1 MRFEFNA
8 RQQELFD
15 QYALIGR
22 EIASRADEYDK
33 TRRFD
38 QTGWQRISENG
49 LWRLPVPRD
58 LGGMGAG
65 WTDCVAAIEGLA
77 STAGDLGFLI
87 SLLGHI
93 GSLRIVLEEGT
104 DEQKDRWLEALMR
117 GDVAVTAMTEASGG
131 SDLARMSLA
140 AEADGEGWRLS
151 GCKVHI
157 TNGPVASLGMIAGR
171 IPALGERRDIT
182 LFFVDLSAEGTSRG
196 DLEDNLGIRTSPTC
210 DLIFD
215 RVRLEDVN
223 IMGKPGDGLRI
234 LYRIIAFERALYGVI
249 ASGLIENMIETAMER
264 VETRRAFGRPIGDYQ
279 YVQGRISDMK
289 TASVICRLLT
299 YSGLEKLDKQTKDA
313 SIVCSIGKFMAGEKL
328 LEAAEHLV
336 QLHGHLGFMNN
347 ALSRQL
353 RDAAG
358 MRIAGGT
365 SDIQKINIFNQLR
378 AQRQVMLMTGPAA
391 QAAE

>member
-1 MRFEFNA
+1 MHFEFST
-8 RQQELFD
+8 RQRELFD
-15 QYALIGR
+15 QFARIGR
-22 EIASRADEYDK
+22 EISARADEHDK

-38 QTGWQRISENG
+38 EAGWQQISESG
-49 LWRLPVPRD
+49 LWRLPVPRA
-58 LGGMGAG
+58 LGGAG
-65 WTDCVAAIEGLA
+65 EAWTDCIAAIEGLA
-77 STAGDLGFLI
+77 TTAGDLGFLI

-93 GSLRIVLEEGT
+93 GSLRIILEEGSA
-104 DEQKDRWLEALMR
+104 EQKERWLEPLMR
-117 GDVAVTAMTEASGG
+117 GEVAVTAMTEASGG
-131 SDLARMSLA
+131 SDLARMQLA
-140 AEADGEGWRLS
+140 AVADQDGWRLS
-151 GCKVHI
+151 GRKVHI

-171 IPALGERRDIT
+171 IPALGAKKDIT
-182 LFFVDLSAEGTSRG
+182 LFFVDLSSEGVGRG
-196 DLEDNLGIRTSPTC
+196 ELEDNLGIRTSPTC

-215 RVRLEDVN
+215 RVRLDKIN
-223 IMGKPGDGLRI
+223 IMGQPGDGLRI

-249 ASGLIENMIETAMER
+249 ASGLIENMIETAMNR
-264 VETRRAFGRPIGDYQ
+264 VETRKAFGRPIGDYQ

-289 TASVICRLLT
+289 TASIICRLLT
-299 YSGLEKLDKQTKDA
+299 YSGLEKLDARAKDS
-313 SIVCSIGKFMAGEKL
+313 SIVCSVAKFMAGEKL

-378 AQRQVMLMTGPAA
+378 AQRRAQQMAETPA